1 MKKNNFGRYFLY
13 KLSSLR
19 GFLAASL
26 VLALAGI
33 PTLVTM
39 LKIYFSLY
47 EKEITGYW
55 AANFK
60 YHDLAMFIDVYC
72 AMWMIL
78 IFLVSFAL
86 AVIVPVFSFSFYNNR
101 ALTDTVGSLPLTY
114 NQRFWGDF
122 LSGFAAS
129 VMPYL
134 ILLPNLIFLTN
145 NMIPYR
151 EEYSN
156 WYREHFGYYAELPGY
171 ITRYS
176 LMFAVILI
184 SAYAFSSLIV
194 SLCGKKDS
202 TAMYLIFGMLFV
214 PGLIL
219 VYTGFLNR
227 GMVGIDGYTAMLE
240 SISFIP
246 PAGLMPNFLDFWN
259 GLGNSG
265 FSDYE
270 TFTEIPPAG
279 YVVIFLLTVIYGA
292 GAYFLGKYRKA
303 ERTDRDF
310 VYEGAYAVMSAI
322 IAVCI
327 LGFGAMYY
335 AFMPDNAGYMI
346 FAVTIGGIVYLALAL
361 SHTKSFKNLPKAL
374 IRYAVICAAC
384 FGFFGLAK
392 LTDSF
397 GISDYVP
404 SAWEISSVEI
414 DGEYFYSYDKKGLV
428 YDDKGAVE
436 AIVAGHKELISDKS
450 DLQTGEEI
458 IFTYKLKN
466 GFVINR
472 QYSTIAI
479 EGDSIKKLSDIIH
492 ELPTSSSNVYGVL
505 DSSEDYEFFQ
515 FVGDYRPINSENSE
529 QQFSF
534 VIYSPK
540 AEEFRQILLNDIKNH
555 YSEMSYQYGRGFCG
569 DVTAEYMKDGEWY
582 SYRYNIYNSYEDTI
596 AFIKNPD
603 NCITSLDNGNNTEQ
617 ELEIKSCTAKMT
629 LGSQYIEFEFY
640 ADNALGKELLA
651 LCRNETGG
659 ELSEAVSVVVVMSNG
674 MGTKYYISKADEE
687 SAVKLILQL
696 AENYFVQ

>member
-1 MKKNNFGRYFLY
+1 MKKNNFGKYFIY

-47 EKEITGYW
+47 EKEITGGTWYW

-60 YHDLAMFIDVYC
+60 YNDLAMFIDIYC

-78 IFLVSFAL
+78 IFLASFAL

-114 NQRFWGDF
+114 NRRFWGDF

-145 NMIPYR
+145 NMIPYS
-151 EEYSN
+151 EEHSQLV
-156 WYREHFGYYAELPGY
+156 REHFGYYAELPGY

-219 VYTGFLNR
+219 VYTGFLSR
-227 GMVGIDGYTAMLE
+227 GIVGIDGYTAMLE

-279 YVVIFLLTVIYGA
+279 YAVIFLLTVMYGA

-310 VYEGAYAVMSAI
+310 VYEGAYAVMSTI

-327 LGFGAMYY
+327 FGVGALFY
-335 AFMPDNAGYMI
+335 AFTPDNMIYMI
-346 FAVTIGGIVYLALAL
+346 FAVVIGGVVYLALAL

-404 SAWEISSVEI
+404 SAREISSVEI
-414 DGEYFYSYDKKGLV
+414 VGEYFYSYDKKALV
-428 YDDKGAVE
+428 YDDKDAVE

-458 IFTYKLKN
+458 IFTYRLKN

-472 QYSTIAI
+472 QYSTIG
-479 EGDSIKKLSDIIH
+479 GDSIEKLSDIILG
-492 ELPTSSSNVYGVL
+492 LPTSSSNVYGIL
-505 DSSEDYEFFQ
+505 DSSEDYELLSFH
-515 FVGDYRPINSENSE
+515 GNYNPANSGKGV
-529 QQFSF
+529 SF
-534 VIYSPK
+534 EIYSSK
-540 AEEFRQILLNDIKNH
+540 SEEFRQILLNDIKNN
-555 YSEMSYQYGRGFCG
+555 YSETSYQYGGGYCG
-569 DVTAEYMKDGEWY
+569 EVIAAYMKDGEWY
-582 SYRYNIYNSYEDTI
+582 SYHYTLYSAYEDTV
-596 AFIKNPD
+596 AFIQNPD
-603 NCITSLDNGNNTEQ
+603 NCRTSQDDSNNTEP
-617 ELEIKSCTAKMT
+617 EIKSCTAKIT
-629 LGSQYIEFEFY
+629 LGNQYIEFEFY

-651 LCRNETGG
+651 LCRNETDG

-687 SAVKLILQL
+687 SAVKLILQM